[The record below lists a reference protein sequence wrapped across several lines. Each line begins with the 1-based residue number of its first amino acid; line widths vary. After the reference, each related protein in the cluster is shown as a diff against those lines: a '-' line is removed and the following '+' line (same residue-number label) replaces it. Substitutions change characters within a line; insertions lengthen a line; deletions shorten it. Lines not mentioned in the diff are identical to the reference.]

1 MCRYKNPQD
10 FYCTIIHSQTLA
22 TIKKMKQT
30 LILLNLILISFIG
43 HGQNETLPSPE
54 AYFSAMI
61 VNDIESSITW
71 YSNNFGFKVLN
82 KIESAEKGFKQANL
96 KCGNILIELIELK
109 SSLSP
114 KSLLENHPKKTKIDG
129 FFKFG
134 FLVSEFDKWIDFLKQ
149 AKAEFYG
156 SVVTDNVSGK
166 KMQIIL
172 DPDGNRIQIFE
183 K

>member
-1 MCRYKNPQD
+1 
-10 FYCTIIHSQTLA
+10 
-22 TIKKMKQT
+22 MKRT
-30 LILLNLILISFIG
+30 LIIFNLILVSFIS
-43 HGQNETLPSPE
+43 HGQHDSLLNPE
-54 AYFSAMI
+54 AYFSAII
-61 VNDIESSITW
+61 VNDIESSIIW

-82 KIESAEKGFKQANL
+82 KIESEEKGFKQANL

-114 KSLLENHPKKTKIDG
+114 NSILKNHPKKTKIDG

-134 FLVSEFDKWIDFLKQ
+134 FLVSEFEKWVDYLK
-149 AKAEFYG
+149 KSKVEFYG

-166 KMQIIL
+166 KMLLIL

>member
-1 MCRYKNPQD
+1 MKK
-10 FYCTIIHSQTLA
+10 TAIIFS
-22 TIKKMKQT
+22 
-30 LILLNLILISFIG
+30 LILVSFVSY
-43 HGQNETLPSPE
+43 GQRESLPNPE
-54 AYFSAMI
+54 AYFSAII

-82 KIESAEKGFKQANL
+82 KIVSEEKGFKQASL

-114 KSLLENHPKKTKIDG
+114 KNILENHPKKTKIDG

-134 FLVSEFDKWIDFLKQ
+134 FLVSEFDKWVAYLK
-149 AKAEFYG
+149 KSKVEFHG
-156 SVVTDNVSGK
+156 SVVTDGLSGK
-166 KMQIIL
+166 KMLLIK
-172 DPDGNRIQIFE
+172 DPDGNRIQLFE

>member
-1 MCRYKNPQD
+1 M
-10 FYCTIIHSQTLA
+10 
-22 TIKKMKQT
+22 KKT
-30 LILLNLILISFIG
+30 LIIIIFILVSFISY
-43 HGQNETLPSPE
+43 GQSEPLPNPE
-54 AYFSAMI
+54 AYFSAII
-61 VNDIESSITW
+61 VNDIETSISW

-82 KIESAEKGFKQANL
+82 KIKSEEKGFKQANL
-96 KCGNILIELIELK
+96 KCGNMLMELIELE

-134 FLVSEFDKWIDFLKQ
+134 FLVSEFEKWVDALKQ
-149 AKAEFYG
+149 SKVEFYG
-156 SVVTDNVSGK
+156 DVVTDNLSGK
-166 KMQIIL
+166 KMLIIK

>member
-1 MCRYKNPQD
+1 MKKT
-10 FYCTIIHSQTLA
+10 FIILNF
-22 TIKKMKQT
+22 
-30 LILLNLILISFIG
+30 ILVSIFG
-43 HGQNETLPSPE
+43 YGQNESLPDPE
-54 AYFSAMI
+54 AYFSAII

-82 KIESAEKGFKQANL
+82 KIESEEKGFKQANL
-96 KCGNILIELIELK
+96 KRGSILIELIELE

-114 KSLLENHPKKTKIDG
+114 DSLLENYPKKTKIDG

-134 FLVSEFDKWIDFLKQ
+134 FLVSEFEKWVEYLKQ
-149 AKAEFYG
+149 SKVEFYG
-156 SVVTDNVSGK
+156 DVVTDNLSGK
-166 KMQIIL
+166 KMLLIK

>member
-1 MCRYKNPQD
+1 M
-10 FYCTIIHSQTLA
+10 
-22 TIKKMKQT
+22 KKT
-30 LILLNLILISFIG
+30 LIIINLILVSFISY
-43 HGQNETLPSPE
+43 GQNESLPDPE
-54 AYFSAMI
+54 AYFSAII

-71 YSNNFGFKVLN
+71 YSGNFGFKVLN
-82 KIESAEKGFKQANL
+82 KIESEEKGFKQANL

-114 KSLLENHPKKTKIDG
+114 KSLLENYPKKTKIDG

-134 FLVSEFDKWIDFLKQ
+134 FLVFEFDSWVDYLKQ
-149 AKAEFYG
+149 SKVEFYG
-156 SVVTDNVSGK
+156 GVVTDNLSGK
-166 KMQIIL
+166 KTLLIK